1 MRAAE
6 RPVPASER
14 LQRYRDKRDFGATP
28 EPAPEA
34 VSPRDDDLQF
44 VVQRHQARRL
54 HYDFRL
60 ELDGV
65 LLSWAVPKE
74 PSLDPADKRLAVR
87 TEDHP
92 LAYAAFEGRIPEGHY
107 GAGLVELWDQGR
119 WRARGDPHEGL
130 ARGKLAFELDG
141 QRLRGAFELVR
152 TKQANGR
159 QESWLLFKKREA
171 AAAPPPAAALDLPT
185 GPLPPRLAP
194 QLASLAEASPATLA
208 RLDAEHWLLE
218 TKFDGYRVLAR
229 LEDGRAR
236 LFTRNGHDWT
246 ERMPLL
252 AKALEALPVG
262 SAWLDGEIVV
272 PAQLDAQ
279 ARGDFNALQNA
290 FERGGVAASKA
301 MLYWLFDVPWFEGH
315 DLRETPLQSRR
326 ELLRQLLARS
336 APKRGK
342 GSTDASPLRFSAEIE
357 GDVEGALHAACA
369 AGGEGVIAKRRDAP
383 YRESRSDSWLKLK
396 CRRRQEFVVVGYSPR
411 SDDAQAVGSLSLAVY
426 DEAGALVPA
435 GRVGT
440 GFSTATARALMR
452 RLQPLREGRTATP
465 QPVAPRC
472 VVEVE
477 FAEWTPAGQVRQASF
492 VAVRE
497 DKPPEAIRREA
508 AAPLPPPAKAAP
520 AAKAKAKVPAGI
532 RITHGERVIDARSG
546 ATKLDLVNHYDRVA
560 DAMLEELQ
568 GRAVAL
574 LRAPQGVGGE
584 TFFQK
589 HAQAAPLPGVKVLDA
604 KLWPGHEPLLEI
616 RTREG
621 LLGAAQMNVVEFHT
635 WNSRTRS
642 MAKPDRMVFDLD
654 PGEGV
659 AWAAVREGA
668 QLVRAML
675 AELGLQAWLKTS
687 GGKGLH
693 VVVPIAARWPFDTV
707 KGFSQAIVRH
717 LAQTLPDRFV
727 AKSGPKNRVGRI
739 FVDYLRNGEGATTV
753 AAYSARARPGLGVSM
768 PLAWEALEAISGSAH
783 WSVADAAAH
792 LAARRDD
799 PWAGIDAARQSLTAP
814 MRRLGYRPA

>member
-1 MRAAE
+1 MPAAE
-6 RPVPASER
+6 RATPAAQR
-14 LQRYRDKRDFGATP
+14 LQRYRDRRDFGATP

-34 VSPRDDDLQF
+34 EAAPAEALQF

-74 PSLDPADKRLAVR
+74 PSLDPADRRLAVR

-92 LAYAAFEGRIPEGHY
+92 LAYAGFAGRIPEGHY
-107 GAGLVELWDQGR
+107 GAGVVELWDRGR
-119 WRARGDPHEGL
+119 WRPRGDAHEGL
-130 ARGKLAFELDG
+130 ARGKLAFELEG

-152 TKQANGR
+152 TKSANGK
-159 QESWLLFKKREA
+159 QERWLLFRKREV
-171 AAAPPPAAALDLPT
+171 AAAPAALPALPT
-185 GPLPPRLAP
+185 GPLPQRLSP

-208 RLDAEHWLLE
+208 RLDAEQWLLE
-218 TKFDGYRVLAR
+218 TKFDGYRLLAR

-246 ERMPLL
+246 ERMPML
-252 AKALEALPVG
+252 ARAIEALPIG
-262 SAWLDGEIVV
+262 TAWLDGEIVV
-272 PAQLDAQ
+272 PAQPDAQ

-290 FERGGVAASKA
+290 FERGGAAASEA
-301 MLYWLFDVPWFEGH
+301 IVYWLFDVPWFEGH
-315 DLRETPLQSRR
+315 DLRETPLQARR
-326 ELLRQLLARS
+326 ELLRQLLERS
-336 APKRGK
+336 VPRGRK
-342 GSTDASPLRFSAEIE
+342 AVASLLRFSAEVE
-357 GDVEGALHAACA
+357 GDAAQALHAACA

-383 YRESRSDSWLKLK
+383 YREARSDSWLKLK

-411 SDDAQAVGSLSLAVY
+411 SDDARAVGSLSLAVY
-426 DEAGALVPA
+426 DEAGTLVTA

-440 GFSTATARALMR
+440 GFSIATARALMR
-452 RLQPLREGRTATP
+452 RLQPLRAGPAATP

-492 VAVRE
+492 VALRE

-508 AAPLPPPAKAAP
+508 AAPLPPSATPRASAATPKAAAP
-520 AAKAKAKVPAGI
+520 AGV
-532 RITHGERVIDARSG
+532 RVTHGERVIDARSG
-546 ATKLDLVNHYDRVA
+546 ATKLDLVKHYDRVA
-560 DAMLEELQ
+560 DAMLAELR

-574 LRAPQGVGGE
+574 LRAPQGVAGE

-589 HAQAAPLPGVKVLDA
+589 HAQAASLPGARVLDA
-604 KLWPGHEPLLEI
+604 SLWPGHEPLLEI

-642 MAKPDRMVFDLD
+642 MGKPDRMVFDLD

-659 AWAAVREGA
+659 GWAAVREGA

-675 AELGLQAWLKTS
+675 AELELQSWLKTS

-693 VVVPIAARWPFDTV
+693 VVVPIAARWPFETV
-707 KGFSQAIVRH
+707 KGFSRAIVRH

-727 AKSGPKNRVGRI
+727 ARSGPKNRVGRI

-768 PLAWEALEAISGSAH
+768 PLAWEALASISGSAH

-792 LAARRDD
+792 VAARALD
-799 PWAGIDAARQSLTAP
+799 PWDGIEAARQSLAAP
-814 MRRLGYRPA
+814 MRKLGYAPD

>member
-6 RPVPASER
+6 RAASASQR
-14 LQRYRDKRDFGATP
+14 LQRYRDKRDFAATP
-28 EPAPEA
+28 EPGPEA
-34 VSPRDDDLQF
+34 AAPAPAEARQF

-92 LAYAAFEGRIPEGHY
+92 LAYADFAGRIPEGHY
-107 GAGLVELWDQGR
+107 GAGLVELWDRGR
-119 WRARGDPHEGL
+119 WRPRGDPHEGL
-130 ARGKLAFELDG
+130 ARGKLAFELEG

-152 TKQANGR
+152 TKSAQGK

-171 AAAPPPAAALDLPT
+171 VAAPVAALDLPT
-185 GPLPPRLAP
+185 GPLPARLAP
-194 QLASLAEASPATLA
+194 QLASLAEVSPALLA
-208 RLDAEHWLLE
+208 RLDAADWLLE
-218 TKFDGYRVLAR
+218 TKFDGYRLLVR
-229 LEDGRAR
+229 LQDGRAQ

-246 ERMPLL
+246 ARMPLL
-252 AKALEALPVG
+252 AQAIEALPVG

-272 PAQLDAQ
+272 PAQRDAQ

-290 FERGGVAASKA
+290 FERGGAAASRA
-301 MLYWLFDVPWFEGH
+301 ILCWLFDVPWFEGH

-326 ELLRQLLARS
+326 ELLRQLLERS
-336 APKRGK
+336 APRGGK
-342 GSTDASPLRFSAEIE
+342 AAASPLRFSAEID
-357 GDVEGALHAACA
+357 GDAAQALHAACA

-383 YRESRSDSWLKLK
+383 YREGRSDSWLKLK
-396 CRRRQEFVVVGYSPR
+396 CRRRQEFVVIGYSPR
-411 SDDAQAVGSLSLAVY
+411 SDDAKAVGSLSLAVY
-426 DEAGALVPA
+426 DDGGRLVPA

-440 GFSTATARALMR
+440 GFSTATARALLR
-452 RLQPLREGRTATP
+452 RLQPLHEGRAATP

-508 AAPLPPPAKAAP
+508 AAALPPAASAP
-520 AAKAKAKVPAGI
+520 APSGI
-532 RITHGERVIDARSG
+532 RVTHGERVIDARSG
-546 ATKLDLVNHYDRVA
+546 LTKLDLIGYYDRVA
-560 DAMLEELQ
+560 DAMLEGLR

-589 HAQAAPLPGVKVLDA
+589 HAQAAALPGVRVLDA

-616 RTREG
+616 RDREG

-659 AWAAVREGA
+659 DWPAVREGA
-668 QLVRAML
+668 QLVRALL

-768 PLAWEALEAISGSAH
+768 PLPWEALEAISGSAH

-792 LAARRDD
+792 LESRRDD
-799 PWAGIDAARQSLTAP
+799 PWAGIDAARQSLAAP
-814 MRRLGYRPA
+814 MRRLGHAPG